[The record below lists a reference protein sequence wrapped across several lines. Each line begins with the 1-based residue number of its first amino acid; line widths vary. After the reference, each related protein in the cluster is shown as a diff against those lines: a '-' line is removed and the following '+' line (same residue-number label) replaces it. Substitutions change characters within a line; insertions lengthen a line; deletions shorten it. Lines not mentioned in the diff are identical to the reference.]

1 MAFMNALPSPQLGK
15 AAAAVVKQKPL
26 AGEDFYASALTPSS
40 VGPAATDA
48 SSSGPGYGVPAP
60 SYAPAIQLSGGYTPD
75 YNALIN
81 NDPGLTAFR
90 GTEKMTADQADS
102 ARRAAVRAL
111 AVQYGGL
118 PSGLADPYG
127 DVDAGT
133 LDLAKSNQFS
143 DVANLARNYAQ
154 TVEGIKRS
162 LAARGALQSS
172 ELAYGLDQANL
183 GRGQAE
189 YTMGQNFANAFQTA
203 INNYVGR
210 VNDLRQQEAQAISQ
224 AAANVYGNPANRP
237 SDAVMANYDG
247 GASSQYGQVLYRGPN
262 GALYTVDG
270 SVFSPPSGGSSD
282 AQEPARNL
290 EYVSDS
296 GSSGTWPGMGGAVQ
310 NAAAAQLRADAG
322 APVPSLADTVASL
335 GQALGAPAP
344 APKKKSPYG
353 GQAARNAY

>member
-1 MAFMNALPSPQLGK
+1 MSCASGLSSGRGARRSRRSTACLRGRAMSCSSSDRRSLMRPGSKSDPYRTLENSMAFMNALPSPQLGK

-189 YTMGQNFANAFQTA
+189 YTMGQNFANAFQ
-203 INNYVGR
+203 
-210 VNDLRQQEAQAISQ
+210 
-224 AAANVYGNPANRP
+224 
-237 SDAVMANYDG
+237 
-247 GASSQYGQVLYRGPN
+247 
-262 GALYTVDG
+262 
-270 SVFSPPSGGSSD
+270 
-282 AQEPARNL
+282 
-290 EYVSDS
+290 
-296 GSSGTWPGMGGAVQ
+296 
-310 NAAAAQLRADAG
+310 
-322 APVPSLADTVASL
+322 
-335 GQALGAPAP
+335 
-344 APKKKSPYG
+344 
-353 GQAARNAY
+353 